1 MANTE
6 GEAQDIAEAA
16 RALGISEEAVQT
28 FLDAGTGKLASGVQR
43 SLHTTIKPI
52 GAACNLDCNYC
63 YYLSKEDLLDH
74 DSSRRISDEHL
85 ERFIVEYIAAQ
96 EAPEI
101 VFTWHGGEPTL
112 LGLRFFRKV
121 VELQRQHCPPGR
133 RISND
138 LQTNGTL
145 LDDEWGAFLAEH
157 GFLVGL
163 SIDGPAA
170 LHDVYRPTK
179 KGRPSFDAVVA
190 GAQVLK
196 RHGIAF
202 STLTTVNR
210 KNALEPL
217 RVYRFLR
224 DELGSRCM
232 QFIPCV
238 EPKGFESNAPS
249 ELPHLQLV
257 PPSSLRARPGHAL
270 SVVTEWSVD
279 PDEWGRFLS
288 AVFDEWYT
296 YDQGLV
302 RINLF
307 ESLFEQLQG
316 RPSLMCTSS
325 PVCGKNIALEHDGR
339 VYSCDHFVYPKHQ
352 IGTLGQGTLA
362 EMAFSM
368 QQLEF
373 GLDKHRSLPT
383 KCRQCRY
390 LSLCWG
396 ECPRT
401 RIHRTQEGEGNLSY
415 LCSGWLRFFEH
426 SVPRARRVATSRD
439 VIQAHARASSD
450 AQRS

>member
-1 MANTE
+1 MADSDSD
-6 GEAQDIAEAA
+6 GGDVAAAAA
-16 RALGISEEAVQT
+16 RLGISAEAVQT
-28 FLDAGTGKLASGVQR
+28 YLDAGTGKLATGVER

-52 GAACNLDCNYC
+52 GSVCNLDCNYC
-63 YYLSKEDLLDH
+63 YYLSKDELLDH
-74 DSSRRISDEHL
+74 KGSRHISDEHL
-85 ERFIVEYIAAQ
+85 ERFVVEYIAAQ
-96 EAPEI
+96 DVPEI

-112 LGLRFFRKV
+112 LGVRFFRKV
-121 VELQRQHCPPGR
+121 VELQGKHCPAGR
-133 RISND
+133 RIAND

-145 LDDEWGAFLAEH
+145 LNDEWGAFLSDS

-179 KGRPSFDAVVA
+179 KGRPSFEAVLA
-190 GAQVLK
+190 GARVLA
-196 RHGIAF
+196 RHGVTF

-210 KNALEPL
+210 KNAVEPL
-217 RVYRFLR
+217 AVYRFLR
-224 DELGSRCM
+224 DDLGSRYM

-238 EPKGFESNAPS
+238 EPTGFERHAPS
-249 ELPHLQLV
+249 ELPGAQLI
-257 PPSSLRARPGHAL
+257 PASSLRARPGHAL
-270 SVVTEWSVD
+270 SVVTDWSVD
-279 PDEWGRFLS
+279 TDDWGSFLS
-288 AVFDEWYT
+288 AVFDEWYAH
-296 YDQGLV
+296 DQGRV

-362 EMAFSM
+362 QMAFSM
-368 QQLEF
+368 KQLEF
-373 GLDKHRSLPT
+373 GLDKHRSLPRE
-383 KCRQCRY
+383 CRECPH

-401 RIHRTQEGEGNLSY
+401 RIHRTRDGEGNLSY
-415 LCSGWLRFFEH
+415 LCSGWKRFFEH
-426 SVPRARRVATSRD
+426 TVPRARRVATSRD
-439 VIQAHARASSD
+439 VIAAHALI
-450 AQRS
+450 RSGH

>member
-1 MANTE
+1 VADSDKDE
-6 GEAQDIAEAA
+6 SDVAAAAA
-16 RALGISEEAVQT
+16 RLGISAEAVKT
-28 FLDAGTGKLASGVQR
+28 YLDAGIGKLASGVER
-43 SLHTTIKPI
+43 ALHTTIKPI
-52 GAACNLDCNYC
+52 GSACNLDCNYC
-63 YYLSKEDLLDH
+63 YYLSKEELLEQ
-74 DSSRRISDEHL
+74 DSSRRMSDEHL

-96 EAPEI
+96 DAPEI

-112 LGLRFFRKV
+112 LGLRFFGKL
-121 VELQRQHCPPGR
+121 VELQRKHCPEGR
-133 RISND
+133 RIAND

-145 LDDEWGAFLAEH
+145 LDDEWGAFLSEH

-179 KGRPSFDAVVA
+179 KGRPSFDAVLA
-190 GAQVLK
+190 GARLLQ
-196 RHGIAF
+196 RHGVSF

-217 RVYRFLR
+217 TVYRFLR
-224 DELGSRCM
+224 DELGSRYM

-238 EPKGFESNAPS
+238 EPKGFERHAPS
-249 ELPHLQLV
+249 ELPGPQLV
-257 PPSSLRARPGHAL
+257 PASSLRARPGHAL

-279 PDEWGRFLS
+279 PDAWGGFLS
-288 AVFDEWYT
+288 EVFDEWYA
-296 YDQGLV
+296 YDQGRV

-307 ESLFEQLQG
+307 ESMFEQLQG

-352 IGTLGQGTLA
+352 IGTLGAGTLA

-373 GLDKHRSLPT
+373 GLDKHRSLPRE
-383 KCRQCRY
+383 CRECAY

-401 RIHRTQEGEGNLSY
+401 RIHRTREGEGNLSY
-415 LCSGWLRFFEH
+415 LCSGWKRFFAH
-426 SVPRARRVATSRD
+426 TVPRARRVAKSRD
-439 VIQAHARASSD
+439 VIAAHARED
-450 AQRS
+450 RSAR